1 MKSLVTGGAGFIG
14 SHLVD
19 KLIQLG
25 HEVIV
30 IDNLSAES
38 NDEFYFND
46 SATYSNYDVC
56 DYSNTRALY
65 DGVDYVFHL
74 AAESRLQPTIFNPI
88 KAMEKNVVGTCT
100 VLQCSREAGV
110 KRVVYSST
118 SSGYGNNLLP
128 NDETQK
134 DDCLNPY
141 SVSKI
146 AGENLCGMYFKLY
159 GLETI
164 SLRYFNVFGERA
176 PSSGQYALVTGIF
189 MRQYQNNQPLTIV
202 GDGTQQ
208 RDFVYVKDV
217 AEANVLAATSNVSK
231 EWIGKIFNVGSGHS
245 EKIIDLAKIIS
256 DDYVFIPERLGE
268 IKYTLADINK
278 IKKVFGWKPKT
289 DIKDWL
295 KDAVK

>member
-1 MKSLVTGGAGFIG
+1 MKNLVTGGAGFIG

-74 AAESRLQPTIFNPI
+74 AAESRLQPTILNPI

-100 VLQCSREAGV
+100 VLQCSKEAAV

-189 MRQYQNNQPLTIV
+189 MRQYHNNQPLTIV

-231 EWIGKIFNVGSGHS
+231 EWIGKMFNVGSGHS

-256 DDYVFIPERLGE
+256 DHYVFIPEREGE